1 MTPTNKAKL
10 SEILRL
16 IKEILNDNGE
26 QLTLDMSPGVADM
39 HKFTRPTKSF
49 ARALYIEFGTSF
61 ISPGSTRFL
70 QLQADTK
77 MMDQGNFF
85 KEMLKRDIIEVVK
98 KPQNAAGRSKVI
110 QFRFIK
116 DIPAV

>member
-26 QLTLDMSPGVADM
+26 QLQLDMSPGVADM

-61 ISPGSTRFL
+61 ITPGTTRFL
-70 QLQADTK
+70 KLQGETNMMRAD
-77 MMDQGNFF
+77 GFF
-85 KEMLKRDIIEVVK
+85 SAMLGRGIIEVVK
-98 KPQNAAGRSKVI
+98 KPMGTQRSKVI

-116 DIPAV
+116 EIPV

>member
-16 IKEILNDNGE
+16 IKEILNDTGE
-26 QLTLDMSPGVADM
+26 QLKLDMSPGVANM
-39 HKFTRPTKSF
+39 RNFTKPTKTF
-49 ARALYIEFGTSF
+49 ARALYIEFGEGL

-77 MMDQGNFF
+77 MMNHNEFF
-85 KEMLKRDIIEVVK
+85 IQMLKREIIEVVK
-98 KPQNAAGRSKVI
+98 KPYDRVGRAKII

-116 DIPAV
+116 EIPA

>member
-26 QLTLDMSPGVADM
+26 QLTLDMSPGVANM
-39 HKFTRPTKSF
+39 RNFIRPTKDF
-49 ARALYIEFGTSF
+49 ARALYIEFGTGF
-61 ISPGSTRFL
+61 INPGSTRFM
-70 QLQADTK
+70 QLQVDTK
-77 MMDQGNFF
+77 MMNHNRFFDQ
-85 KEMLKRDIIEVVK
+85 MMKREIIEIVT
-98 KPQNAAGRSKVI
+98 KPHNGGGRKKVI

-116 DIPAV
+116 EIPV

>member
-16 IKEILNDNGE
+16 IKEILNDGGE
-26 QLTLDMSPGVADM
+26 QLSLDMSPGMANM
-39 HKFTRPTKSF
+39 HKFTRPTRSF
-49 ARALYIEFGTSF
+49 ARALYIEYGTGF

-77 MMDQGNFF
+77 MMDHNNFF
-85 KEMLKRDIIEVVK
+85 TEMLKRDIIEVVK
-98 KPQNAAGRSKVI
+98 KPHNGAGRTRVL

-116 DIPAV
+116 EIPA

>member
-10 SEILRL
+10 SEIFRL
-16 IKEILNDNGE
+16 LKEILNDGGE
-26 QLTLDMSPGVADM
+26 QLALDMSPGMANM
-39 HKFTRPTKSF
+39 RNFTKPTKLF
-49 ARALYIEFGTSF
+49 ARALYVEFGEGF

-77 MMDQGNFF
+77 MMDHNNFF
-85 KEMLKRDIIEVVK
+85 TEMLKRDIIEVVK
-98 KPQNAAGRSKVI
+98 KPHNGAGRYKVI

-116 DIPAV
+116 EIPA

>member
-26 QLTLDMSPGVADM
+26 QLKLDMSPGVANM
-39 HKFTRPTKSF
+39 RNFTKPTKTF
-49 ARALYIEFGTSF
+49 ARALYIEFGEGL

-85 KEMLKRDIIEVVK
+85 REMLKREIIEVVK
-98 KPQNAAGRSKVI
+98 KPHNGGGRYKVV
-110 QFRFIK
+110 QFRFVK
-116 DIPAV
+116 EIPA

>member
-26 QLTLDMSPGVADM
+26 QLTLDMSPGVADLNRFGGPI
-39 HKFTRPTKSF
+39 KAF

-61 ISPGSTRFL
+61 ITPGTTRFL
-70 QLQADTK
+70 KLQGETNMMRAD
-77 MMDQGNFF
+77 GFF
-85 KEMLKRDIIEVVK
+85 RGMLERGIIEVVK
-98 KPQNAAGRSKVI
+98 KPKGTQRSKVI

-116 DIPAV
+116 EIPI

>member
-10 SEILRL
+10 SEIFRL
-16 IKEILNDNGE
+16 LKEIMNDNGE
-26 QLTLDMSPGVADM
+26 QLKLDMSPGMANM
-39 HKFTRPTKSF
+39 RNFTKPTKSF
-49 ARALYIEFGTSF
+49 ARALYVEFGEGL

-77 MMDQGNFF
+77 MMNHSEFF
-85 KEMLKRDIIEVVK
+85 IQMLKREIIEVVK
-98 KPQNAAGRSKVI
+98 KPYDGAGRSKVI

-116 DIPAV
+116 EIPA